1 MQTVWCK
8 KYADYVKKYM
18 KKFFY
23 DAVIAKEMVVL
34 LQRTIVYNLKLLC
47 KYYDFTCSGDGDI

>member
-1 MQTVWCK
+1 
-8 KYADYVKKYM
+8 M